1 MYLFLKKNFYHR
13 FIYIFYFAIVSNIFT
28 IGTSFFKY
36 SYLITLLSIL
46 FFLNY
51 NKINKNIFFI
61 NFICVLVI
69 LYFKKIDITSIAFIF
84 FLIFSSFKYELKNNF
99 NLNNTISKKN
109 DLLLGC
115 IVFILIFLNLS
126 PSSKNFYVYMSDN
139 LQEKKMYDNL
149 QEKIMSDNL
158 QEKIMYENFQEK
170 IIISNNFKE
179 ILLSIKRDENNQVIP
194 FNSYFLNKYCFKKN
208 SSNIDSYCYKKY
220 SFYSI
225 NRISIN
231 NLDPNFFSCL
241 ILFFTIFYFQSK
253 KKKLQIIDYILIS
266 SIFIVLVFITKS
278 RTLVVYGL
286 IFFLLYFI
294 SKEKKFSFL
303 KLFLIINCLIF
314 LYSVIYYNLSQ
325 LNLVNIIDHNK
336 NTFFRL
342 INLNDHSIKIRF
354 LNIFNTLNF
363 QLTNLDK
370 IIFPGSDIKFKQNYI
385 INANIYNNY
394 NPHNFFLAMIKDYG
408 IIVTSIVIFNLTIFF
423 KKFNST
429 NFLSLILAS
438 SFFGYALIILFTF
451 ILFQNIKSNDDI

>member
-84 FLIFSSFKYELKNNF
+84 FLIFGSFKYELKNNF
-99 NLNNTISKKN
+99 NLNNMISKKN

-126 PSSKNFYVYMSDN
+126 PSSKNFYVN
-139 LQEKKMYDNL
+139 LTVNTQEKMMKQL
-149 QEKIMSDNL
+149 E
-158 QEKIMYENFQEK
+158 EK
-170 IIISNNFKE
+170 IIISNNSLERFV
-179 ILLSIKRDENNQVIP
+179 SIRRDENNQVIP

-208 SSNIDSYCYKKY
+208 SSNIDSNCYKKF
-220 SFYSI
+220 SFYLI
-225 NRISIN
+225 NRMSIN

-370 IIFPGSDIKFKQNYI
+370 IIFPGSDIMFKQNYI

>member
-1 MYLFLKKNFYHR
+1 
-13 FIYIFYFAIVSNIFT
+13 
-28 IGTSFFKY
+28 
-36 SYLITLLSIL
+36 
-46 FFLNY
+46 LNY

-325 LNLVNIIDHNK
+325 LNLVNIIDHK

-354 LNIFNTLNF
+354 LNIFNVIIRYRLTTVENF
-363 QLTNLDK
+363 
-370 IIFPGSDIKFKQNYI
+370 
-385 INANIYNNY
+385 IYR
-394 NPHNFFLAMIKDYG
+394 
-408 IIVTSIVIFNLTIFF
+408 
-423 KKFNST
+423 
-429 NFLSLILAS
+429 
-438 SFFGYALIILFTF
+438 
-451 ILFQNIKSNDDI
+451 